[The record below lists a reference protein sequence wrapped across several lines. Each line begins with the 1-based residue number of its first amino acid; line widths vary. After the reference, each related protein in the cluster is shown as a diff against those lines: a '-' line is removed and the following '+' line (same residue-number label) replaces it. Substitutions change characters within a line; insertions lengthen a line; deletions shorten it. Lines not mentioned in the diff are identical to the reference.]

1 MSIDGAIP
9 VDRNVINK
17 EAEIILN
24 YEELTIE
31 IQSTLNVKSKLIPKK
46 QFFCLM
52 RKTTYWSMSK
62 HFRITLYIKNSWERC
77 AEDFIFIKV
86 GGATIRN
93 SMLHDYRACP
103 LFPLRYD
110 RFQHAQQI
118 LKYALSKRPHD
129 TNNRTVE

>member
-52 RKTTYWSMSK
+52 RKTNY
-62 HFRITLYIKNSWERC
+62 
-77 AEDFIFIKV
+77 
-86 GGATIRN
+86 
-93 SMLHDYRACP
+93 
-103 LFPLRYD
+103 
-110 RFQHAQQI
+110 
-118 LKYALSKRPHD
+118 
-129 TNNRTVE
+129 